1 MGDIDK
7 ERGDVMLLNDS
18 DLYSYNFQNHIV
30 DPPIP
35 QILEEDIFKGGML
48 KRNLAMFHQNI
59 RGLAINK
66 IDDLTIY
73 LQMSPIHVLCITE
86 HHLGCNEIETI
97 HLPNYNLNAKY
108 CRTKLKKRWSLYF
121 YT

>member
-1 MGDIDK
+1 
-7 ERGDVMLLNDS
+7 MLLNDS

-59 RGLAINK
+59 RGLAIN
-66 IDDLTIY
+66 
-73 LQMSPIHVLCITE
+73 
-86 HHLGCNEIETI
+86 
-97 HLPNYNLNAKY
+97 
-108 CRTKLKKRWSLYF
+108 
-121 YT
+121 